1 MSESLIKDILTAE
14 SILDLVSIQVQAYK
28 NVQMK
33 SGRLSSDDL
42 GGLEKAARIFNMLRA
57 SARQDGKHQAF
68 GSLKDG
74 DLDAAILA
82 LEAREKG

>member
-1 MSESLIKDILTAE
+1 MSDSLIKDILTAE
-14 SILDLVSIQVQAYK
+14 AILNIVGIQVESYK
-28 NVQMK
+28 NVQLK
-33 SGRLSSDDL
+33 NGRLSSDDL

-74 DLDAAILA
+74 DLDAAISA
-82 LEAREKG
+82 LEAQEKG